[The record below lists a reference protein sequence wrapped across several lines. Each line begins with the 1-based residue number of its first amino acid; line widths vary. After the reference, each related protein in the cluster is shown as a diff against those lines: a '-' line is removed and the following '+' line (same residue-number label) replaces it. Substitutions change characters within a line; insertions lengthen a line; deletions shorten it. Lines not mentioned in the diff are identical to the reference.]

1 MDTNGKIKYNYL
13 QLKAISKVLKLKWLQ
28 RIKKVQEHN
37 PDTKYYKD

>member
-13 QLKAISKVLKLKWLQ
+13 QFKAISKALELEWSQ
-28 RIKKVQEHN
+28 QIKKVQKYD